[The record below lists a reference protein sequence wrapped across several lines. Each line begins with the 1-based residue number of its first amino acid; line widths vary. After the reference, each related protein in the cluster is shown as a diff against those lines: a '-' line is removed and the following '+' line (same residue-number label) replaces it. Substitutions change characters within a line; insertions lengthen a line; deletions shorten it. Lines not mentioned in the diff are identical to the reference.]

1 MSRIKV
7 KLRLDY
13 KSSGK
18 NGRSLFGRKSP
29 EQLAEEIRQ
38 NKVSLMR
45 NVPVQGIYIED
56 LDMSQEV
63 YSVAD
68 EITGKVVAYAPVII
82 TFYADSMEDA
92 VTFAMR
98 DEFRT
103 VQVLEP
109 EEINLSSV
117 NIEKLLFKINSEL
130 LKYRQNIEL
139 RIDHWK

>member
-1 MSRIKV
+1 MSRIKA

-18 NGRSLFGRKSP
+18 GGRAFFGKKSV
-29 EQLAEEIRQ
+29 EQLAEELRQ

-68 EITGKVVAYAPVII
+68 EITGKTVAYAPVII

-92 VTFAMR
+92 VTFAMK

-103 VQVLEP
+103 VQILEP
-109 EEINLSSV
+109 DEINLSSL

-130 LKYRQNIEL
+130 LKYRKNIEL
-139 RIDHWK
+139 RIDNWK